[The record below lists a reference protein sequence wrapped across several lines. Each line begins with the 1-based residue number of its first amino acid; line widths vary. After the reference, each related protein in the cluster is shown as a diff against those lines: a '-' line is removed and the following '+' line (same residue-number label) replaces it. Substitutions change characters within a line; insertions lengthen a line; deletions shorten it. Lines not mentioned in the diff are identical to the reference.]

1 MGFLSDN
8 ELRGLGFASLGNNV
22 RISEKASI
30 YRPDLI
36 HLGDHIRID
45 DFTVISPSEKP
56 FYLEGYNHVG
66 SHSSLIGRESI
77 RLEKFAGISGR
88 VSIYSST
95 DDYSGEFMTNPTV
108 PEDLTRVES
117 APVVLMKHVIV
128 GASAVILPGV
138 TVGEV
143 SAIAA
148 LSLVSRDIP
157 RHVIA
162 GGTPCRV
169 IKPRS
174 QKVIELEKK
183 INA

>member
-1 MGFLSDN
+1 
-8 ELRGLGFASLGNNV
+8 
-22 RISEKASI
+22 
-30 YRPDLI
+30 
-36 HLGDHIRID
+36 
-45 DFTVISPSEKP
+45 
-56 FYLEGYNHVG
+56 
-66 SHSSLIGRESI
+66 LIGRESI
-77 RLEKFAGISGR
+77 RLEKFAGLSGR

-148 LSLVSRDIP
+148 LSLVSRDVP
-157 RHVIA
+157 KHVIA